1 MFARRFVLSVTTTA
15 PPAPAQPANTSV
27 TTVVEPKSGW
37 RAIRFRELWHY
48 RELLWILSLRD
59 IKVRYQQTILG
70 AAWTVLQPLAYMLV
84 FVAFF
89 GGNAPKGVPPA
100 IFFFCGLLPFQ
111 LFASTL
117 SQASN
122 SLVDNQNLITKVYFP
137 RLVVPIASSITA
149 MIDFCVALVVLLAM
163 MALYRVVPTPRVLL
177 LPAFVLMGAVAALG
191 IGLWLSALN
200 VEYRDVRQAVP
211 ALVQF
216 CLFLSPVLYPI
227 EAFPTGWKHYLL
239 IANPLSGVVQ
249 GIRWCLLDRPMS
261 LGLTISSA
269 SIALGLLVTGL
280 YYFRRMEDRFA
291 DMV

>member
-1 MFARRFVLSVTTTA
+1 MITA
-15 PPAPAQPANTSV
+15 PPHSDHPV
-27 TTVVEPKSGW
+27 IRRVVEPVSGW
-37 RAIRFRELWHY
+37 RAIRLRELWDY

-59 IKVRYQQTILG
+59 IQVRYQQTVLG
-70 AAWTVLQPLAYMLV
+70 ALWTVAQPLAYMLV

-89 GGNAPKGVPPA
+89 PKNAPSNVPPA
-100 IFFFCGLLPFQ
+100 IFFFAGLLPFQ
-111 LFASTL
+111 LFASAL
-117 SQASN
+117 GQASN

-137 RLVVPIASSITA
+137 RLLVPIASSITA

-163 MALYRVVPTPRVLL
+163 MALFRIVPTSRMVA
-177 LPAFVLMGAVAALG
+177 LPVFVLIAAVAALG

-211 ALVQF
+211 SLVQF
-216 CLFLSPVLYPI
+216 WLFISPVLYPLDT
-227 EAFPTGWKHYLL
+227 FPTGWRHYLL

-249 GIRWCLLDRPMS
+249 GIRWSLLGSPMQMN
-261 LGLTISSA
+261 LALSSA
-269 SIALGLLVTGL
+269 AIAVGLLVTGL

>member
-1 MFARRFVLSVTTTA
+1 MTTA
-15 PPAPAQPANTSV
+15 APPPTPTDHPLQTR
-27 TTVVEPKSGW
+27 VVEPISGW
-37 RAIRFRELWHY
+37 RAIHLREIWDY

-59 IKVRYQQTILG
+59 IQVRYQQTVLG
-70 AAWTVLQPLAYMLV
+70 AFWTVVQPVAYMLV

-89 GGNAPKGVPPA
+89 RGNAPRNVPAP

-111 LFASTL
+111 LFASAL
-117 SQASN
+117 GQASS

-149 MIDFCVALVVLLAM
+149 MIDFCVALVVLLVM
-163 MALYRVVPTPRVLL
+163 MAIFRVAPTPRALA
-177 LPAFVLMGAVAALG
+177 LPLFVLIGAVAALG

-211 ALVQF
+211 SLVQF
-216 CLFLSPVLYPI
+216 WLFISPVLYPLDT
-227 EAFPTGWKHYLL
+227 FPTGWRHYLL
-239 IANPLSGVVQ
+239 IANPLSGVVE
-249 GIRWCLLDRPMS
+249 GIRWSLLGSPMQ
-261 LGLTISSA
+261 LNLALTSAAISVGVL
-269 SIALGLLVTGL
+269 ITGL